1 MNKNGFDLNRYKEF
15 VESVTSNESND
26 FEFFINRLT
35 SLKQEDKTVNIS
47 LLLTGA
53 MGLCSESG
61 EFIEIVKKI
70 VFQGKPLSEDNKR
83 HMMLELSDVCWYWIN
98 ACRALDLDP
107 NEVIKENVNKLI
119 NRYPAG
125 KFDVHY
131 SENRKENDL

>member
-1 MNKNGFDLNRYKEF
+1 MNKNDVDLNRYKEF
-15 VESVTSNESND
+15 VASVTSNQSND
-26 FEFFINRLT
+26 IEFLINRL
-35 SLKQEDKTVNIS
+35 KQLDSEKIANVP
-47 LLLTGA
+47 LLLTA
-53 MGLCSESG
+53 AVGLGSEGG
-61 EFIEIVKKI
+61 EFQEIVKKV
-70 VFQGKPLSEDNKR
+70 VFQGKQLDADTKYHLFR
-83 HMMLELSDVCWYWIN
+83 ELGDIAWYWIN

>member
-1 MNKNGFDLNRYKEF
+1 MNKNDVDLNRYKEF
-15 VESVTSNESND
+15 VASVTSNQSND
-26 FEFFINRLT
+26 IEFLINRL
-35 SLKQEDKTVNIS
+35 KQLDSEKIANVP
-47 LLLTGA
+47 LLLTSA
-53 MGLCSESG
+53 VGLGSESG
-61 EFIEIVKKI
+61 EFQEIVKKV
-70 VFQGKPLSEDNKR
+70 VFQGKTLDTDTKYHLFR
-83 HMMLELSDVCWYWIN
+83 ELGDIAWYWIN